1 MILFPFYKTFCIV
14 KNLNFRYCINILQK
28 PINREK
34 HTPHGSYEYS
44 MVGESSF
51 LAINQLATSMPT
63 PRQALKICI
72 HNTNYLRCQLDI
84 HSTKQERN
92 GR

>member
-51 LAINQLATSMPT
+51 LA
-63 PRQALKICI
+63 LKQHACYFYADTTAGIE
-72 HNTNYLRCQLDI
+72 NLYTQY
-84 HSTKQERN
+84 
-92 GR
+92 